1 MISRQFQ
8 STVRQTLLQVPAVV
22 LLGPRQVGKTT
33 LARTLAKDWPGGA
46 VYLDLERPADR
57 LRLEDADTYLRAQQG
72 KLVILDEI
80 HRAPGVFEILRGIID
95 DNRQAGIRHGQ
106 FLLLGASPTSTW
118 RP

>member
-1 MISRQFQ
+1 MTAALQAEQPQSRSFG
-8 STVRQTLLQVPAVV
+8 TTPA
-22 LLGPRQVGKTT
+22 LP
-33 LARTLAKDWPGGA
+33 
-46 VYLDLERPADR
+46 
-57 LRLEDADTYLRAQQG
+57 LRAQQG

-95 DNRQAGIRHGQ
+95 DNRQAGVRHGQ